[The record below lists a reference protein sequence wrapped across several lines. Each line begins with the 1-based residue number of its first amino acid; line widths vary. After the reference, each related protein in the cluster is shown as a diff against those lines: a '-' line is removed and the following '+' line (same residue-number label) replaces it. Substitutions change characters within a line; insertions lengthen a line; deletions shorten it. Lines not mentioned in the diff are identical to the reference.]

1 MSPEQDR
8 VLLKTLDAWR
18 LIRVRNF
25 KKSKREGVDKN
36 RLKSMQHR
44 NHWTSVAAIV
54 NASRD
59 TVLPRLKALTEQ
71 KSLSAGEKIEYFEL
85 LMFALIVACPC
96 RPGTYYSAYVLALA
110 CAYHMNRSI
119 YCAYDGVIVCAG
131 ISRTGHQLKSTRQVV
146 RSGM

>member
-36 RLKSMQHR
+36 RLKSMKHR

-85 LMFALIVACPC
+85 LMFALIVARPC
-96 RPGTYYSAYVLALA
+96 RPGTYYSAYVSALSRVRIT
-110 CAYHMNRSI
+110 CLIDRF
-119 YCAYDGVIVCAG
+119 IVP
-131 ISRTGHQLKSTRQVV
+131 VMV
-146 RSGM
+146 